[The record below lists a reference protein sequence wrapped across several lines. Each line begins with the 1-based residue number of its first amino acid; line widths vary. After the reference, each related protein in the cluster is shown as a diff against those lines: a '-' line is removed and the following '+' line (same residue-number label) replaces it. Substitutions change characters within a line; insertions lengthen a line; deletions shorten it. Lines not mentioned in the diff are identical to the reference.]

1 MDEIDIT
8 NLDFS
13 LENLTT
19 EKCDNL
25 LFDFGTDYD
34 LYIYIGIFII
44 LSILSSIAYKMYKNK
59 TKRVTFQDKLDECY
73 GGVCPV

>member
-13 LENLTT
+13 LENFTAD
-19 EKCDNL
+19 KCDNF
-25 LFDFGTDYD
+25 LFDFGTEYD

-44 LSILSSIAYKMYKNK
+44 LSIILSVAYKMYKNK
-59 TKRVTFQDKLDECY
+59 TKRVTFQDKVDDCY

>member
-13 LENLTT
+13 LENFAAD
-19 EKCDNL
+19 KCDSL
-25 LFDFGTDYD
+25 LYDFGTEYD

-44 LSILSSIAYKMYKNK
+44 LSIISSIA
-59 TKRVTFQDKLDECY
+59 
-73 GGVCPV
+73 

>member
-13 LENLTT
+13 LENFTAD
-19 EKCDNL
+19 KCDNL
-25 LFDFGTDYD
+25 LFDFGTEYD

-44 LSILSSIAYKMYKNK
+44 LSIILSVAYKMYKNK
-59 TKRVTFQDKLDECY
+59 TKSVTFQDKVDDCY

>member
-13 LENLTT
+13 LENFAAD
-19 EKCDNL
+19 KCDSFL
-25 LFDFGTDYD
+25 YDFGTEYD

-44 LSILSSIAYKMYKNK
+44 LSIISSIAYKMYKNK

-73 GGVCPV
+73 GGVCKV